1 MNFDGEGQ
9 KPDNRSLAYIVIG
22 TLDKLNVFQSL
33 QIFILMRKNKVC
45 LSRKMKIKK
54 KKKKAIMDGQKLLAH
69 ICPEKWNIHA
79 APEAINSLEEL
90 GFPIPSGYKALGKEE
105 SISPG

>member
-1 MNFDGEGQ
+1 
-9 KPDNRSLAYIVIG
+9 
-22 TLDKLNVFQSL
+22 
-33 QIFILMRKNKVC
+33 
-45 LSRKMKIKK
+45 
-54 KKKKAIMDGQKLLAH
+54 MDGQKLLAH